1 MWWSLNKTG
10 HTKCLAQGLAQSK
23 HSVRVI
29 ITDNVNTYGPRAKYL
44 LAVHL
49 FVIFPKGLLR
59 VAMTW
64 LSIFLWILEFHNPSS
79 VIRD

>member
-29 ITDNVNTYGPRAKYL
+29 ITDNVNMYGPRAKYL

-59 VAMTW
+59 VVKNDLTEYIYMNFR
-64 LSIFLWILEFHNPSS
+64 IP
-79 VIRD
+79 